1 MYQEREDIFDNYG
14 FHFLEDVEEPF
25 IQLFAVGRELRHS
38 SKYHLDNRDRSPAYL
53 FQYTLGG
60 SGMVEIEGQERL
72 VEAGEAFFLKMPGD
86 SSYYFDEARNQAPWD
101 ILFIMFGCHG
111 AEKYCRLIESRLGQI
126 FALPVYHE
134 AIQMLFE
141 LHAMAKA
148 GQAQNPFL
156 ISSRAFAF
164 LCLLCTVPP
173 SGAQRDSSLSAR
185 AKNYIRT
192 NYGQSIGIAD
202 AAAFLKVSQSHLSR
216 EFYKE
221 TGMRPI
227 DYLIRVRLDRAVDLL
242 TSTERKVE
250 EIGRECGF
258 STANY
263 FGKVFK
269 KHMGMAPAQ
278 FREYIRREGY
288 SKMQI

>member
-1 MYQEREDIFDNYG
+1 MYQEREDTFDNYG

-25 IQLFAVGRELRHS
+25 IQLFVVGRELRHS
-38 SKYHLDNRDRSPAYL
+38 SKYHLNNRGRSPAYL

-60 SGMVEIEGQERL
+60 SGTVEIDGQEHI
-72 VEAGEAFFLKMPGD
+72 VEAGDAFFLKMPGET
-86 SSYYFDEARNQAPWD
+86 SYYFDEARNRAPWD

-111 AEKYCRLIESRLGQI
+111 AENYCRLIENRLGQI

-134 AIQMLFE
+134 AIQLLFE
-141 LHAMAKA
+141 LHAMAKK
-148 GQAQNPFL
+148 GKAQNPFL
-156 ISSRAFAF
+156 ISSKAFTF

-173 SGAQRDSSLSAR
+173 GGVQRESSLSTRAR
-185 AKNYIRT
+185 HYIRQ
-192 NYGQSIGIAD
+192 NCSCPISIAD
-202 AAAFLKVSQSHLSR
+202 TAAFLKVSQSHLSR

-227 DYLIRVRLDRAVDLL
+227 DYLIRIRLDKAVNML

-269 KHMGMAPAQ
+269 KHMGMSPVQ

>member
-1 MYQEREDIFDNYG
+1 MYQEREDTFDNYG

-25 IQLFAVGRELRHS
+25 IQLFVVGRELRHS
-38 SKYHLDNRDRSPAYL
+38 SKYHLDNSNRSPAYL
-53 FQYTLGG
+53 FQYTLSG
-60 SGMVEIEGQERL
+60 SGTVEIAGQKHL
-72 VEAGEAFFLKMPGD
+72 VGAGEAFFLKIPGET
-86 SSYYFDEARNQAPWD
+86 SYYFDEAHNQAPWD

-111 AEKYCRLIESRLGQI
+111 AETYCQMIESRLGQI

-134 AIQMLFE
+134 AIQLLFE
-141 LHAMAKA
+141 LHAMAKE
-148 GQAQNPFL
+148 GRAQNPFL
-156 ISSRAFAF
+156 LSSKAFAL

-173 SGAQRDSSLSAR
+173 GGVQGESSLSAR
-185 AKNYIRT
+185 AKQYIRQ
-192 NYGQSIGIAD
+192 NCDRPIGIAD
-202 AAAFLKVSQSHLSR
+202 TAAFMKVSHSHLSR

-221 TGMRPI
+221 TGVRPI

-269 KHMGMAPAQ
+269 KHIGMSPVQ
-278 FREYIRREGY
+278 FREYTRREGY